1 MQFIAVMLKNFLV
14 VTLKLCSM
22 LGLQHH
28 AQNYAGV
35 IYLGPLPT
43 TVHQRATLTW
53 KIREHN
59 QIYYSWIQTNTVKLL
74 ITIDNSLQFLE
85 RLSCM
90 CSSLSELWSTTEIR
104 LKHMI
109 NQHKSL

>member
-1 MQFIAVMLKNFLV
+1 MLKNFLV

-22 LGLQHH
+22 PGLQQH

-35 IYLGPLPT
+35 IYLCRQQSIKGLPSPG
-43 TVHQRATLTW
+43 RSENPI
-53 KIREHN
+53 K
-59 QIYYSWIQTNTVKLL
+59 YYSWIQTKIVKLL

-90 CSSLSELWSTTEIR
+90 FSSLSELWPTAEIR

-109 NQHKSL
+109 NQHKPVNLTIL